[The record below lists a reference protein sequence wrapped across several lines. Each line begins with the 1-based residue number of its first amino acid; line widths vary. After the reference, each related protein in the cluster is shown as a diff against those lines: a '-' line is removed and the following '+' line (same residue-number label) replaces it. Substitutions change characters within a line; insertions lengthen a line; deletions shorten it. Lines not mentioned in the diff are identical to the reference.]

1 MPNLATRLRD
11 LTALKIAERPP
22 RGADSALAAVGRLI
36 GVDRAYVFLFD
47 AGGQS
52 MSNTQEWC
60 AAGIAAQRD
69 RLQKVPVSYYP
80 WWMGEL
86 RSGREIRLD
95 SLADLPPEA
104 AGERALLELQEIRSL
119 LVLPM
124 THAGRLIGFAGF
136 DQVRTAKV
144 WREEEIAVLRIVAG
158 NIAGTL
164 APAAAGWA
172 GNRPSGHRA
181 GGAPRSRAATS
192 LSLRWRVML
201 LAMSMV
207 AMVVVLMAVAVYAV
221 VSAALYTDIDRQLQT
236 RAQLLIASG
245 SLAADPG
252 KAIEGTAYSDVNAM
266 LVNPGRSIYTANQQG
281 QSLPIGQ
288 PERAVIRGDLF
299 MSRRTVV
306 DQRVLAIHLPNGS
319 SLLISKSLQP
329 TNEVMDNLK
338 WVLLAVGGIG
348 VVIAAVA
355 GGMVARTGLRPVGR
369 LTEAAERVARTDDLR
384 PIPVFGSDELARLTE
399 AFNAMLRGLAE
410 SRERQARLVADAGHE
425 LKTPL
430 TSLRTNVE
438 LLMASSSPGAP
449 AVPEQEL
456 AELRADVIGQIE
468 ELSTLVGDLVD
479 LTREDN
485 AHPAAV
491 ESVDMSEVIDRSLE
505 RVRRR
510 RNDIQFD
517 IEAAGW
523 LVRGDPAGL
532 SRAVLNLL
540 DNAAKW
546 SPPGGTVGLRLRQVD
561 PAHAELV
568 VSDQGPG
575 IPPEERDLVF
585 ERFYRSTSARAMP
598 GSGLGL
604 AIVRQVVVKHGG
616 MIRIGETVPGG
627 QPPGTSFFVLL
638 PGRPI
643 PGPRVPASAVSEN
656 AGRDGDPTTAD
667 GNHPARRS
675 VISVDSQ

>member
-1 MPNLATRLRD
+1 MIHLQ
-11 LTALKIAERPP
+11 P
-22 RGADSALAAVGRLI
+22 R
-36 GVDRAYVFLFD
+36 
-47 AGGQS
+47 
-52 MSNTQEWC
+52 T
-60 AAGIAAQRD
+60 
-69 RLQKVPVSYYP
+69 
-80 WWMGEL
+80 
-86 RSGREIRLD
+86 
-95 SLADLPPEA
+95 EA
-104 AGERALLELQEIRSL
+104 IWGPQQG
-119 LVLPM
+119 P
-124 THAGRLIGFAGF
+124 H
-136 DQVRTAKV
+136 
-144 WREEEIAVLRIVAG
+144 
-158 NIAGTL
+158 
-164 APAAAGWA
+164 
-172 GNRPSGHRA
+172 
-181 GGAPRSRAATS
+181 RAATS

-221 VSAALYTDIDRQLQT
+221 VSAALYTDIDNQLQS

-245 SLAADPG
+245 SLAADPA

-266 LVNPGRSIYTANQQG
+266 LVNPGKSIYTANQQG
-281 QSLPIGQ
+281 QTLPVGQ
-288 PERAVIRGDLF
+288 PEKAVIRGELV
-299 MSRRTVV
+299 MSRRTVG
-306 DQRVLAIHLPNGS
+306 DQLPNGS

-329 TNEVMDNLK
+329 TNAVMTKLK

-348 VVIAAVA
+348 VAIAAVA
-355 GGMVARTGLRPVGR
+355 GGMVARTGLRPVGQ

-399 AFNAMLRGLAE
+399 AFNAMLRALAE

-449 AVPEQEL
+449 PIPDEEL

-485 AHPAAV
+485 PHGAV
-491 ESVDMSEVIDRSLE
+491 LEDVELTEVIDRSLE

-510 RNDIQFD
+510 RNDIRFD
-517 IEAAGW
+517 IDAVGW
-523 LVRGDPAGL
+523 QVHGDPAGL

-546 SPPGGTVGLRLRQVD
+546 SPSGGTVGLTLRQVD
-561 PAHAELV
+561 SAHAELV

-575 IPPEERDLVF
+575 IPPEERALVF
-585 ERFYRSTSARAMP
+585 ERFYRSASARAMP

-604 AIVRQVVVKHGG
+604 AIVKQVVVRHGG
-616 MIRIGETVPGG
+616 VIRIGETIPGAEL
-627 QPPGTSFFVLL
+627 PGTSFYVLL
-638 PGRPI
+638 PGRPSSSVY
-643 PGPRVPASAVSEN
+643 RQSSAYSEIAATGGLVSVN
-656 AGRDGDPTTAD
+656 NMNTSSVS
-667 GNHPARRS
+667 S

>member
-1 MPNLATRLRD
+1 MSRWKR
-11 LTALKIAERPP
+11 
-22 RGADSALAAVGRLI
+22 
-36 GVDRAYVFLFD
+36 RAQ
-47 AGGQS
+47 A
-52 MSNTQEWC
+52 M
-60 AAGIAAQRD
+60 R
-69 RLQKVPVSYYP
+69 VP
-80 WWMGEL
+80 
-86 RSGREIRLD
+86 
-95 SLADLPPEA
+95 
-104 AGERALLELQEIRSL
+104 ERAR
-119 LVLPM
+119 
-124 THAGRLIGFAGF
+124 
-136 DQVRTAKV
+136 
-144 WREEEIAVLRIVAG
+144 
-158 NIAGTL
+158 
-164 APAAAGWA
+164 
-172 GNRPSGHRA
+172 
-181 GGAPRSRAATS
+181 TS

-221 VSAALYTDIDRQLQT
+221 VSAALYTDIDNQLQS

-245 SLAADPG
+245 SLAADPA

-266 LVNPGRSIYTANQQG
+266 LVNPGKSIYTANQQG
-281 QSLPIGQ
+281 QTLPVGQ
-288 PERAVIRGDLF
+288 PEKAVIRGELF
-299 MSRRTVV
+299 MSRRTVG
-306 DQRVLAIHLPNGS
+306 DQRVLAIHLPNDS
-319 SLLISKSLQP
+319 ALLISKSLQP
-329 TNEVMDNLK
+329 TNAVMTKLK

-399 AFNAMLRGLAE
+399 AFNSMLRSLAE

-449 AVPEQEL
+449 PIPESEL
-456 AELRADVIGQIE
+456 VELRSDVIGQIE

-485 AHPAAV
+485 AHGTV
-491 ESVDMSEVIDRSLE
+491 LEDVDMSEIVDRSFE

-517 IEAAGW
+517 IDVIGW
-523 LVRGDPAGL
+523 VVHGDPAGL

-546 SPPGGTVGLRLRQVD
+546 SPSGGIVGLHLRQVD
-561 PAHAELV
+561 SAHAELV

-575 IPPEERDLVF
+575 IAPEERGLVF
-585 ERFYRSTSARAMP
+585 ERFYRSTASRAMP

-604 AIVRQVVVKHGG
+604 AIVKQVVVKHGG
-616 MIRIGETVPGG
+616 MIRIGETTPGG
-627 QPPGTSFFVLL
+627 DPPGTSFFVLL
-638 PGRPI
+638 PGRPNQSAY
-643 PGPRVPASAVSEN
+643 RDSSAVSEIADEEVEVN
-656 AGRDGDPTTAD
+656 GSSENTTVL
-667 GNHPARRS
+667 PR